1 MTKTIAALAVLSLGA
16 LSCGNLIEAKKA
28 WAPQNDFA
36 VEPVQE
42 FPLET
47 AELSSNSIVVWKRG
61 VTVEDQN
68 AFGALTQR
76 LGQAKAAIGKLMA
89 ENPGVPGFIQLATR
103 KGALEAD
110 VRARTGEIAT
120 LTTERA
126 TASSPRQAE
135 IDARLVTLN
144 QEKTAKEAELN
155 GVLAQLAP
163 LAPTLGP
170 VVADLQAKKATLM
183 GIIGEV
189 PNYTAFFS
197 VPSKLRLGKDE
208 AEHPSVA
215 LLGMGQLG
223 AEAHDFSSANSEIL
237 EVSYECHGG
246 RLRFTLLASDGS
258 RFVFNL
264 ARARYSRVPNE
275 RFPNGSISFYG
286 AVKFIKNNG
295 EVRNGQARFETILPA
310 VAPSPLVTPSPAPSP
325 TPSPSPSST
334 PEVSRL
340 PGS

>member
-170 VVADLQAKKATLM
+170 VVADLQAKKAR
-183 GIIGEV
+183 
-189 PNYTAFFS
+189 
-197 VPSKLRLGKDE
+197 PSIR
-208 AEHPSVA
+208 PS
-215 LLGMGQLG
+215 LSWGWG
-223 AEAHDFSSANSEIL
+223 S
-237 EVSYECHGG
+237 
-246 RLRFTLLASDGS
+246 LAPKPTIS
-258 RFVFNL
+258 
-264 ARARYSRVPNE
+264 RARIPRFSKSPTSATEAGCASPCSLPMVADSFSTWLAPAIRAYLTNVFRTVRSPFTGRSSSSRTT
-275 RFPNGSISFYG
+275 
-286 AVKFIKNNG
+286 
-295 EVRNGQARFETILPA
+295 ARSGTGKPA
-310 VAPSPLVTPSPAPSP
+310 LKPSYPPSPLHP
-325 TPSPSPSST
+325 
-334 PEVSRL
+334 
-340 PGS
+340 